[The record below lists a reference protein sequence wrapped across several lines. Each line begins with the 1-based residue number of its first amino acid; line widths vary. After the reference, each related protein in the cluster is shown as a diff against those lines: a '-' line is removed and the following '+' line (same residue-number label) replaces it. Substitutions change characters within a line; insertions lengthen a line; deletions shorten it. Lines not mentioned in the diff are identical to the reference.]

1 MMMMMMMMMIMISY
15 NDDDNED
22 IMMTGESEV
31 LWWTRESSCWIFLA
45 IFQRLQ
51 ARRRVQKENCPIN
64 RAKNHDKH
72 KICSIQ
78 GRKFIFL
85 GSKVIQ

>member
-1 MMMMMMMMMIMISY
+1 MIMKISY
-15 NDDDNED
+15 DDDNDDNDD

-31 LWWTRESSCWIFLA
+31 LRWTRESSCWIFLA

-51 ARRRVQKENCPIN
+51 ARRRVQKENSTIN